1 MANKNNDEQ
10 SKYRECQKVLSKH
23 PIKTESKRV
32 LVAFADIVGF
42 GPWIKR
48 AHALSDFHFLVTQLY
63 RKLMYLRDVRK
74 YHVKFLGDGGMILRE
89 MTKGH
94 SCGMVV
100 EFLRD
105 MACLENFM
113 TQTISKTIWPRP
125 SGFRIRL
132 AAGHVSKLHAVMCK
146 TDCSFQKD
154 YIGYPVNLAARML
167 DVFKGSTSCI
177 CHESV
182 KDIIGPRKSKMANLS
197 FKKLLKPH
205 FIPDGVDEEDLD
217 HLWEF
222 RFNGKI

>member
-1 MANKNNDEQ
+1 MKKKDYENP
-10 SKYRECQKVLSKH
+10 SYLECQKVLAKH

-32 LVAFADIVGF
+32 VVAFADIVGF

-63 RKLMYLRDVRK
+63 RKLIYLRDGRK

-89 MTKGH
+89 MISGH
-94 SCGMVV
+94 NCGMVL

-113 TQTISKTIWPRP
+113 THTISKTIWPRP

-132 AAGHVSKLHAVMCK
+132 AAGNVSKLHATMCK
-146 TDCSFQKD
+146 IDCSFQKD
-154 YIGYPVNLAARML
+154 YIGYPVNLASRML
-167 DVFKGSTSCI
+167 EVFKSSTSCI

-182 KDIIGPRKSKMANLS
+182 KDIIGPRKAKASNIA

-205 FIPDGVDEEDLD
+205 YIPDGVDEEDLN

-222 RFNGKI
+222 RFEEKS